1 MEQNELQ
8 MIETHEHSQKN
19 TKTCGSCAHRER
31 HQCGGR
37 VIQYCGV
44 RKSNRTQNGKLKI
57 LCKTV
62 SCFAYKSEQE

>member
-37 VIQYCGV
+37 VI
-44 RKSNRTQNGKLKI
+44 
-57 LCKTV
+57 
-62 SCFAYKSEQE
+62 